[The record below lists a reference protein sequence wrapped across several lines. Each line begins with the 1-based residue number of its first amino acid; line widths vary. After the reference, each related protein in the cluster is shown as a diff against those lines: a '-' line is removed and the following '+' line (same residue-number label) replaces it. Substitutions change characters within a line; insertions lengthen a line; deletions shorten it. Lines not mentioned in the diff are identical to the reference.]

1 MRTDNLRPLAV
12 ELARMTGYSFDD
24 GDWIAIEHGIGGT
37 DAEDGRWF
45 GYPLGRVT
53 IRAALEPGADEMVA
67 GAADLV
73 VGPPLALGAA
83 RSAPDATPPHSRSP
97 LVPLRPR

>member
-37 DAEDGRWF
+37 GAGDGRWF

-67 GAADLV
+67 CAAGLV

-83 RSAPDATPPHSRSP
+83 GAAAGASRREARAPGG
-97 LVPLRPR
+97 PLRAG